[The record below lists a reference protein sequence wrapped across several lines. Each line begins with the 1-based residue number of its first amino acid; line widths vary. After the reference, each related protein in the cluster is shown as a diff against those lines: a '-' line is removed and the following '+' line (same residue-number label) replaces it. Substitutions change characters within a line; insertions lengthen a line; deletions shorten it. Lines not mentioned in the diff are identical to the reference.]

1 MKSKRV
7 IYIDVIRVVAMILV
21 VLAHACSVRIATPD
35 HSFSWSVTN
44 VLVGITEVAV
54 PMFFMISGATILNR

>member
-21 VLAHACSVRIATPD
+21 VWHMRVHLESVIQTVRYLGEDRTL
-35 HSFSWSVTN
+35 S
-44 VLVGITEVAV
+44 LE
-54 PMFFMISGATILNR
+54 LLK